1 MRIIKYWN
9 LFSYIST
16 KDGEMI
22 TQQVLYTY
30 GITNLKKKTF
40 KHKTI
45 VDSSSMHIHGARM
58 LNT

>member
-30 GITNLKKKTF
+30 G
-40 KHKTI
+40 
-45 VDSSSMHIHGARM
+45 VWR
-58 LNT
+58 